1 MTTCPVLPTLTLS
14 TVGEE
19 CHVSACMNNING
31 FCCRTVLLQLEG
43 DVQGVAKVKCTTT
56 QTVEKAVDDARI
68 AIVANSFFEHLLG
81 KSVLEATDAD
91 FSTVGKS
98 AQSFQE
104 WNTTPH
110 TFPQITRILSIIHE
124 RL

>member
-1 MTTCPVLPTLTLS
+1 MKTCPVLPTLSLS

-19 CHVSACMNNING
+19 CPVSACMNNING
-31 FCCRTVLLQLEG
+31 YCCRTVLLQLEG
-43 DVQGVAKVKCTTT
+43 DAPGVAKVKCTTT
-56 QTVEKAVDDARI
+56 QTIEKAIDDART

-81 KSVLEATDAD
+81 KSVMEATGAD
-91 FSTVGKS
+91 FIVVAKS
-98 AQSFQE
+98 ARSFQE

-110 TFPQITRILSIIHE
+110 TFPQVTRILSIIQS